1 MKLYTNGNLKAK
13 RRLIMNTTYET
24 FKKDNRLK
32 LFGHE
37 DAGKEDDSRL
47 TSYYYKTLQYE
58 DVMSDIKLQIITGEK
73 GTGKSALLKMAYIET
88 SNTDIVPIWIRL
100 DDLSELYSDILD
112 SNNLYQLKTLWKR
125 SISKLVIMN
134 LASHMSF
141 AMGEDYKEA
150 LQWAYDTGYTT
161 RDFISRS
168 AKILKPMYEQYIS
181 LDTEADSCGEHHA
194 LQRMINN
201 KKIRLFLDDFDLDW
215 QGKASDVLKIKSLLL
230 SLSDM
235 TSDMNGLSVRIA
247 LRTDVYEMIRN
258 EEFSDKF
265 ESCLIKCKWNNQE
278 IMKTLAKRICAYF
291 DKPFDEIN
299 TTDPKT
305 LQYNIVKYLNFIF
318 VPCFDESTRVWAN
331 APTHRVIY
339 SLIRRKP
346 RDMVKLCHSIAEEA
360 YRKQLTVIDSSCFLA
375 ILETYSQERLKDLV
389 NEYVNQLPKLQD
401 LLIRMAPTQK
411 EFQNKAGKRYV
422 YSTDELYVKIQNI
435 QQNMN
440 ISIYQ
445 AKCEKLCPANFH
457 QIAHF
462 LYKIGFITGRKRNE
476 SGKIERAY
484 YDELP
489 FLLNA
494 NVGDRGYS
502 WEIHPAY
509 RGALANGSNDNWQN
523 TFNIDEEV

>member
-1 MKLYTNGNLKAK
+1 
-13 RRLIMNTTYET
+13 MNTTYET

-141 AMGEDYKEA
+141 AMGEDYKKA

-235 TSDMNGLSVRIA
+235 TSDMNGLTVRIA

>member
-1 MKLYTNGNLKAK
+1 
-13 RRLIMNTTYET
+13 MNTTYET

-37 DAGKEDDSRL
+37 DAGKEDNSRL

-58 DVMSDIKLQIITGEK
+58 DVMSDIKLQIVTGEK
-73 GTGKSALLKMAYIET
+73 GTGKSALLKMAFIET

-100 DDLSELYSDILD
+100 DDLSELYSEILN
-112 SNNLYQLKTLWKR
+112 SENLYQLKTLWKR
-125 SISKLVIMN
+125 SISKLVIIN

-141 AMGEDYKEA
+141 VMGEDYEKA

-168 AKILKPMYEQYIS
+168 AKILKPMYDKYIS
-181 LDTEADSCGEHHA
+181 LDNESDSCGEHRS
-194 LQRMINN
+194 LQRMITN
-201 KKIRLFLDDFDLDW
+201 KKVRLFFDDFDLDW

-230 SLSDM
+230 SLSDI
-235 TSDMNGLSVRIA
+235 TSDMDGLSVRIA

-265 ESCLIKCKWNNQE
+265 ESSLIKCQWNNQE
-278 IMKTLAKRICAYF
+278 IMKALAKRICAYF
-291 DKPFDEIN
+291 NEPFDEIN
-299 TTDPKT
+299 TSDQKT
-305 LQYNIVKYLNFIF
+305 LQYNIVKYLNLIFI
-318 VPCFDESTRVWAN
+318 PHFDESTRVWAN

-360 YRKQLTVIDSSCFLA
+360 YRKKITIIDSSCFLA

-401 LLIRMAPTQK
+401 LLVRMAPTQK
-411 EFQNKAGKRYV
+411 EFQSKTVERYV
-422 YSTDELYVKIQNI
+422 YSTAELHTKIKNI

-445 AKCEKLCPANFH
+445 ANCEKLCTADFH

-476 SGKIERAY
+476 SGKIERVY
-484 YDELP
+484 YDESP
-489 FLLNA
+489 YLLNA

-509 RGALANGSNDNWQN
+509 RGALANGTNDNWESTLN
-523 TFNIDEEV
+523 MEDEQ

>member
-1 MKLYTNGNLKAK
+1 
-13 RRLIMNTTYET
+13 MNTNYDV

-37 DAGKEDDSRL
+37 DAGKEDTSRL

-58 DVMSDIKLQIITGEK
+58 DVMSDIKLQIVTGEK
-73 GTGKSALLKMAYIET
+73 GTGKSALLKMAFVEV
-88 SNTDIVPIWIRL
+88 SNTDTVPIWIRL
-100 DDLSELYSDILD
+100 DDLSELYSEILNSD
-112 SNNLYQLKTLWKR
+112 NLYQLKTLWKR

-141 AMGEDYKEA
+141 AMSEDYEKA
-150 LQWAYDTGYTT
+150 LQWAYNTGYTA

-168 AKILKPMYEQYIS
+168 AKILKPMYDKYIE
-181 LDTEADSCGEHHA
+181 LDNEAGSCGEHHS
-194 LQRMINN
+194 LQRMIKNR
-201 KKIRLFLDDFDLDW
+201 KIRLFFDDFDLDW
-215 QGKASDVLKIKSLLL
+215 QGKTSDVLKIKSLLL

-235 TSDMNGLSVRIA
+235 TADMEGLSVRIA

-265 ESCLIKCKWNNQE
+265 ESSLIKCQWNNQE
-278 IMKTLAKRICAYF
+278 IMKTLAKRICSF
-291 DKPFDEIN
+291 FDESFDEEN
-299 TTDPKT
+299 TTDERT
-305 LQYNIVKYLNFIF
+305 MQYNIVKYLNLIF
-318 VPCFDESTRVWAN
+318 VSSFDQSTRVWSN

-346 RDMVKLCHSIAEEA
+346 RDMVKLCHSVAEEA
-360 YRKQLTVIDSSCFLA
+360 YRKKLSRIDSSCFLA
-375 ILETYSQERLKDLV
+375 VLENYSQERLKDLV

-411 EFQNKAGKRYV
+411 EFQSKAIERYV
-422 YSTDELYVKIQNI
+422 YSTAELHSKIKNI
-435 QQNMN
+435 QQNMD
-440 ISIYQ
+440 IRIYQ
-445 AKCEKLCPANFH
+445 ANSEKLCIADFH

-462 LYKIGFITGRKRNE
+462 LYKIGFITGRKRN
-476 SGKIERAY
+476 GNNKIERVY
-484 YDELP
+484 YDESP
-489 FLLNA
+489 YLLNA

-509 RGALANGSNDNWQN
+509 RGALANGTNDNWEL
-523 TFNIDEEV
+523 TLTIDDEA

>member
-1 MKLYTNGNLKAK
+1 
-13 RRLIMNTTYET
+13 MNTNYET
-24 FKKDNRLK
+24 FKKDNRLR

-37 DAGKEDDSRL
+37 DAGKEDNSRL
-47 TSYYYKTLQYE
+47 SSYYYKTIQYE
-58 DVMSDIKLQIITGEK
+58 DVMSNIKLQIVTGEK
-73 GTGKSALLKMAYIET
+73 GTGKSALLKMAFIET

-100 DDLSELYSDILD
+100 DDLSELYSDILN
-112 SNNLYQLKTLWKR
+112 SENLYQLKTLWKR
-125 SISKLVIMN
+125 SISKLVIMS

-141 AMGEDYKEA
+141 SMSEDYEKA

-168 AKILKPMYEQYIS
+168 AKILKPMYEKYIS
-181 LDTEADSCGEHHA
+181 LDNEFDSSGEHHT
-194 LQRMINN
+194 LQRMIAH
-201 KKIRLFLDDFDLDW
+201 KKIRLFFDDFDLDW
-215 QGKASDVLKIKSLLL
+215 QGKASDVLRIKSLLL

-235 TSDMNGLSVRIA
+235 TSDMEGLSVRIA

-265 ESCLIKCKWNNQE
+265 ESSLIKCQWNNQE

-291 DKPFDEIN
+291 DEPFNEKN
-299 TTDPKT
+299 TTDQKT
-305 LQYNIVKYLNFIF
+305 LQYNIVKYLNFVF
-318 VPCFDESTRVWAN
+318 VPCFDQSTRVWSN

-360 YRKQLTVIDSSCFLA
+360 YRKKIPLIDSSCFLA

-411 EFQNKAGKRYV
+411 ELQSKTVERYV
-422 YSTDELYVKIQNI
+422 YSTSELHTKIKNI
-435 QQNMN
+435 QQNMD
-440 ISIYQ
+440 IHIYQ
-445 AKCEKLCPANFH
+445 ATSEKLCTADFH

-476 SGKIERAY
+476 SGKIERVY

-489 FLLNA
+489 YLLNA

-509 RGALANGSNDNWQN
+509 RGALANGTNDNWES
-523 TFNIDEEV
+523 TLDMDDEA